1 MSSEPLKAMFQKILF
16 PIHQSREAHSAIKVV
31 VEMVQKY
38 ESHVI
43 LLAVTDTTVI
53 DAAVVGEAATK
64 EDVSLLL
71 SEVQEILV
79 QHGVETE
86 VIVREGNPAFTICDV
101 ADEINAD
108 LIAMGSR
115 GIGIDEERATESVA
129 SRVINLSPCPVLI
142 VP

>member
-1 MSSEPLKAMFQKILF
+1 MFQKILF
-16 PIHQSREAHSAIKVV
+16 PIHQSREAHSAIKVII
-31 VEMVQKY
+31 EMVQKY
-38 ESHVI
+38 KCDVV
-43 LLAVTDTTVI
+43 LLAVTDTSVI
-53 DAAVVGEAATK
+53 DAAVVGEAVTH
-64 EDVSLLL
+64 EDVSALLA
-71 SEVQEILV
+71 EVQEILA
-79 QHGVETE
+79 QHEIKTE
-86 VIVREGNPAFTICDV
+86 VLHREGNPAFTICDV

>member
-1 MSSEPLKAMFQKILF
+1 MFQKILF

-31 VEMVQKY
+31 IEMVQKY
-38 ESHVI
+38 DSNVI

-71 SEVQEILV
+71 AEVQGMLV
-79 QHGVETE
+79 QHGINTE
-86 VIVREGNPAFTICDV
+86 VILREGNPAFTICDV